1 MNLEKWVKSIE
12 TAGYNGA
19 HTVASFDKNIFKGQ
33 NNLQAKV
40 LQLI

>member
-1 MNLEKWVKSIE
+1 MNLKKWVKSIQ

-19 HTVASFDKNIFKGQ
+19 RTVASFDKNIFERQ